1 MNCRSPGGRIGAT
14 ATALL
19 LAPDYRFRLSAA
31 GRLGFVPAFRS
42 WAPGLAMAGS
52 GARRAELACF
62 WRRCRIT
69 SGSQRAAVYVL
80 FRPIPVERNSVLWE
94 CNVTPVH
101 CTCQEGNTIC
111 CVPSNDG
118 LGAGVR
124 SFFPQIGW
132 LTALASGHWLGCR
145 KEMGSPGL
153 KPPAFLCRLRG
164 AKAPLFHGPK
174 SLLQSFRVS
183 AAKATL
189 IKGHLRHALIRFL
202 LSTKVPLFH
211 GG

>member
-132 LTALASGHWLGCR
+132 VMALASGHWLGCR
-145 KEMGSPGL
+145 KEMGPPGL
-153 KPPAFLCRLRG
+153 KPPGL
-164 AKAPLFHGPK
+164 P
-174 SLLQSFRVS
+174 VS
-183 AAKATL
+183 VT
-189 IKGHLRHALIRFL
+189 RR
-202 LSTKVPLFH
+202 
-211 GG
+211 